1 MSVPKSVERCSVR
14 SSPNSTHAGITNS
27 SLKER
32 KLSSMRTIF
41 VAVSKLSP
49 LVRGESQSE
58 EVKTGESQSEE
69 VKTDESQSEERKQ
82 PKD

>member
-32 KLSSMRTIF
+32 NLSSMRTLF
-41 VAVSKLSP
+41 VAVSKLTFTP
-49 LVRGESQSE
+49 LVR
-58 EVKTGESQSEE
+58 GESQSEE